1 MRTAQELFEELNDG
15 DEGVRIEAKRASE
28 VGKSIMETICA
39 FANEPDLDGGYLLL
53 GAVRKGFDENVFPIY
68 EPENIANPD
77 KIQSDIANQCASVFN
92 VRIRPQIETEVVDGK
107 TVVVVKVDEAPA
119 SQKPIYIEKRGL
131 PQGAYRRIGSSDQK
145 CTEDDM
151 PVFYSSAESFDCSI
165 VKGSSLEDIDENAVS
180 YYRKLREKVN
190 PNAEELTYDDT
201 NLLLALRACEKD
213 KSGSFVLTY
222 TGLIVFGKSMALR
235 RLMPALRV
243 DYIRVSGNRWVE
255 NPDKRFESTIDMR
268 GAFILLVNRALNA
281 ITDDLPKGFE
291 LKDGNLQASTP
302 IDIPNDTLREAIVNA
317 FIHRSF
323 RVNQPIQ
330 IIRYSNRLE
339 ITNPGYSLKSPEH
352 LGEPGSEL
360 RNQYISSIFH
370 ETNLAETKGS
380 GIKTMREQMKKA
392 KLMPPTF
399 ESNRETNQFTIRLLF
414 HHLLGKDDIEWLSL
428 FAKYELNNEQKLSLI
443 FIRELGAIDNITY
456 RQLNSDITS
465 RKATFDLHRMCQE
478 GLFELKGQRRN
489 AYYVAGQE
497 FVRLNSIGDD
507 LNSRG
512 DGLNGRGDDLN
523 SRADGE
529 MYRADGEMY
538 RGDGEMYGAD
548 GEMYG
553 ADGEMCRADGE
564 ISRADGEISRADGEI
579 SRANRENG
587 RADRENG
594 RADEEISR
602 ANRENGRA
610 DGENGRALP
619 EELLKKCKNLK
630 KWESSEK
637 MKGIVLELCAFMP
650 LSLNDIAKII
660 NRRSNSVRYLYVNPL
675 IESGKLFYTIPE
687 MLNHPNQKYTT
698 KKKQ

>member
-1 MRTAQELFEELNDG
+1 MRTAQELFEELNSY
-15 DEGVRIEAKRASE
+15 DESVRIEAKKASE
-28 VGKSIMETICA
+28 VGRSIMETICA
-39 FANEPDLDGGYLLL
+39 FSNEPDLGGGYVLL
-53 GAVRKGFDENVFPIY
+53 GAIRKGFDENGLPHY

-77 KIQSDIANQCASVFN
+77 KIQTDIANQCASVFN
-92 VRIRPQIETEVVDGK
+92 VRIRPQIETDVIDGK
-107 TVVVVKVDEAPA
+107 TVIVVKVDEAPA
-119 SQKPIYIEKRGL
+119 SQKPIYFEKRGL
-131 PQGAYRRIGSSDQK
+131 PYGAYRRIGPSDQK
-145 CTEDDM
+145 CSEDDM
-151 PVFYSSAESFDCSI
+151 PVFYSSAESFDCTL
-165 VKGSSLEDIDENAVS
+165 VKGSSLDDIDENAVS

-190 PNAEELTYDDT
+190 PHAEELTYDDT

-213 KSGSFVLTY
+213 RTGAYVLTY

-243 DYIRVSGNRWVE
+243 DYIRVQGNRWVE

-302 IDIPNDTLREAIVNA
+302 VDIPNDTLREAIVNA

-360 RNQYISSIFH
+360 RNQYVSSIFH

-414 HHLLGKDDIEWLSL
+414 HHLLGKEDIEWLSL

-465 RKATFDLHRMCQE
+465 RKATVDLHRMCE
-478 GLFELKGQRRN
+478 NGLFELRGQRRN

-497 FVRLNSIGDD
+497 FVW
-507 LNSRG
+507 LNSRAK
-512 DGLNGRGDDLN
+512 DLN
-523 SRADGE
+523 SRANGLNGRADE
-529 MYRADGEMY
+529 KMYRADGEMY
-538 RGDGEMYGAD
+538 GAVDEMYGAVDEMYGAVDEMYGAD
-548 GEMYG
+548 ELPEALKEKILKIGKRIPEEEMKKLLIELC
-553 ADGEMCRADGE
+553 DLHPFSLHE
-564 ISRADGEISRADGEI
+564 ISI
-579 SRANRENG
+579 
-587 RADRENG
+587 
-594 RADEEISR
+594 
-602 ANRENGRA
+602 
-610 DGENGRALP
+610 
-619 EELLKKCKNLK
+619 LLHRNMVFLRNHY
-630 KWESSEK
+630 
-637 MKGIVLELCAFMP
+637 I
-650 LSLNDIAKII
+650 
-660 NRRSNSVRYLYVNPL
+660 NPL
-675 IESGKLFYTIPE
+675 MAQGKLFYTIPE
-687 MLNHPNQKYTT
+687 MIRHPNQKYTT

>member
-1 MRTAQELFEELNDG
+1 MKTAQELFEDLNSN
-15 DEGVRIEAKRASE
+15 DENVRIEAKRASE

-53 GAVRKGFDENVFPIY
+53 GAVRKGFDENGFPVY

-77 KIQSDIANQCASVFN
+77 KVQTDIANQCASVFN

-107 TVVVVKVDEAPA
+107 TVIVVRVDEAPA
-119 SQKPIYIEKRGL
+119 SQKPIYFEKRGL

-165 VKGSSLEDIDENAVS
+165 VKSSSLEDIDENAVS

-443 FIRELGAIDNITY
+443 FVRELGAIDNITY

-465 RKATFDLHRMCQE
+465 KKATFDLHRMCQE

-497 FVRLNSIGDD
+497 FMR
-507 LNSRG
+507 
-512 DGLNGRGDDLN
+512 LN
-523 SRADGE
+523 SRADGLNNS
-529 MYRADGEMY
+529 
-538 RGDGEMYGAD
+538 RGDDLNG
-548 GEMYG
+548 
-553 ADGEMCRADGE
+553 RADGE
-564 ISRADGEISRADGEI
+564 ISRANGEISRANGEI

-602 ANRENGRA
+602 ANRENGRADEEISRADGENGRA

-660 NRRSNSVRYLYVNPL
+660 NRQSHSVRYLYVNPL

-698 KKKQ
+698 KKTKK

>member
-1 MRTAQELFEELNDG
+1 MRTAQELFEELNSY
-15 DEGVRIEAKRASE
+15 DESVRIEAKKASE
-28 VGKSIMETICA
+28 VGRSIMETICA
-39 FANEPDLDGGYLLL
+39 FSNEPDLGGGYVLL
-53 GAVRKGFDENVFPIY
+53 GAVRKGFDENGLPHY

-77 KIQSDIANQCASVFN
+77 KIQTDIANQCASVFN

-119 SQKPIYIEKRGL
+119 SKKPIYFEKRGL
-131 PQGAYRRIGSSDQK
+131 PYGAYRRIGPSDQK
-145 CTEDDM
+145 CSEDDM
-151 PVFYSSAESFDCSI
+151 PVFYSSAESFDCTL
-165 VKGSSLEDIDENAVS
+165 VKGSSLDDIDENAVS

-190 PNAEELTYDDT
+190 PHAEELTYDDT

-213 KSGSFVLTY
+213 RAGAYVLTY
-222 TGLIVFGKSMALR
+222 TGLIVFGKSMSLR

-243 DYIRVSGNRWVE
+243 DYIRVQGNRWVE

-291 LKDGNLQASTP
+291 LKEGNLQASTP
-302 IDIPNDTLREAIVNA
+302 INIPNETLREAIVNA

-339 ITNPGYSLKSPEH
+339 IINPGYSLKSPER

-399 ESNRETNQFTIRLLF
+399 ESSRENNQFTTRLLF

-428 FAKYELNNEQKLSLI
+428 FAQHELNNEQRLSLI
-443 FIRELGAIDNITY
+443 FVRELGAIDNITY

-465 RKATFDLHRMCQE
+465 RKATFDLHRMCE
-478 GLFELKGQRRN
+478 MGLFELKGQSRN
-489 AYYVAGQE
+489 VYYIAGPNLE
-497 FVRLNSIGDD
+497 PHISKNDGEMCRANGEMYRANGEISRANEENGRGDGLNSRGGD

-512 DGLNGRGDDLN
+512 DSLN
-523 SRADGE
+523 SRG
-529 MYRADGEMY
+529 GGLNS
-538 RGDGEMYGAD
+538 RGDSLN
-548 GEMYG
+548 
-553 ADGEMCRADGE
+553 
-564 ISRADGEISRADGEI
+564 SRGDSLNSRGDH
-579 SRANRENG
+579 
-587 RADRENG
+587 
-594 RADEEISR
+594 
-602 ANRENGRA
+602 
-610 DGENGRALP
+610 LP
-619 EELLKKCKNLK
+619 
-630 KWESSEK
+630 
-637 MKGIVLELCAFMP
+637 LELKERIKQLGKRTNPKEMEKLIIDLCNWNP
-650 LSLNDIAKII
+650 LSLKEIAKLMGIS
-660 NRRSNSVRYLYVNPL
+660 RSYVSR
-675 IESGKLFYTIPE
+675 IETKALKKLVFECFFI
-687 MLNHPNQKYTT
+687 LFQRLLF
-698 KKKQ
+698 

>member
-1 MRTAQELFEELNDG
+1 MRTAQELFEELNSY
-15 DEGVRIEAKRASE
+15 DESVRIEAKKASE
-28 VGKSIMETICA
+28 VGRSIMETICA
-39 FANEPDLDGGYLLL
+39 FSNEPDLGGGYVLL
-53 GAVRKGFDENVFPIY
+53 GAIRKGFDENGLPHY

-77 KIQSDIANQCASVFN
+77 KIQTDIANQCASVFN
-92 VRIRPQIETEVVDGK
+92 VRIRPQIETDVVDGK

-119 SQKPIYIEKRGL
+119 SQKPIYFEKRGL
-131 PQGAYRRIGSSDQK
+131 PYGAYRRIGPSDQK
-145 CTEDDM
+145 CSEDDM
-151 PVFYSSAESFDCSI
+151 PVFYSSAESFDCTL
-165 VKGSSLEDIDENAVS
+165 VKGSSLDDIDENAVS

-190 PNAEELTYDDT
+190 PHAEELTYDDT

-213 KSGSFVLTY
+213 RSGTYVLTY

-243 DYIRVSGNRWVE
+243 DYIRVQGNRWVE

-302 IDIPNDTLREAIVNA
+302 INIPNETLREAIVNA

-339 ITNPGYSLKSPEH
+339 IINPGYSLKSPER

-399 ESNRETNQFTIRLLF
+399 ESSRENNQFTTRLLF
-414 HHLLGKDDIEWLSL
+414 HHLLGKEDIEWLSL
-428 FAKYELNNEQKLSLI
+428 FAQHELNNEQRLSLI
-443 FIRELGAIDNITY
+443 FVRELGAIDNITY

-465 RKATFDLHRMCQE
+465 RKATFDLHRMCE
-478 GLFELKGQRRN
+478 MGLFELKGQSRN
-489 AYYVAGQE
+489 AYYIVGPNLE
-497 FVRLNSIGDD
+497 PHIGK
-507 LNSRG
+507 N
-512 DGLNGRGDDLN
+512 
-523 SRADGE
+523 DGE
-529 MYRADGEMY
+529 ICRANDEMCRANGEMY
-538 RGDGEMYGAD
+538 RGDGE
-548 GEMYG
+548 
-553 ADGEMCRADGE
+553 
-564 ISRADGEISRADGEI
+564 I
-579 SRANRENG
+579 SRAN
-587 RADRENG
+587 
-594 RADEEISR
+594 
-602 ANRENGRA
+602 
-610 DGENGRALP
+610 GENGRGGGLNSRGGGLNSRGDSLNSRGDSLNSRGDSLNSRGDSLNSRGDHLP
-619 EELLKKCKNLK
+619 
-630 KWESSEK
+630 
-637 MKGIVLELCAFMP
+637 LELKERIKQLGKRTNPKEMERLIIDLCNWNP
-650 LSLNDIAKII
+650 LSLKEIAKLI
-660 NRRSNSVRYLYVNPL
+660 NRKTSSVRYLYLNKL
-675 IESGKLFYTIPE
+675 IAQGKLFYTIPE

-698 KKKQ
+698 KKK

>member
-1 MRTAQELFEELNDG
+1 MISAQELFEELNAG
-15 DEGVRIEAKRASE
+15 DEGLRIEAKRASDA
-28 VGKSIMETICA
+28 GKSIMETICA

-53 GAVRKGFDENVFPIY
+53 GAVRKGFDENGFPVY
-68 EPENIANPD
+68 EPENIENPD
-77 KIQSDIANQCASVFN
+77 KIQTDIANQCASVFN
-92 VRIRPQIETEVVDGK
+92 VRIRPQIETEVIDGK
-107 TVVVVKVDEAPA
+107 TVIVVKVDEAPL
-119 SQKPIYIEKRGL
+119 SQKPVYFEKRGL
-131 PQGAYRRIGSSDQK
+131 PQGAYRRIGPSDQK

-165 VKGSSLEDIDENAVS
+165 VKGSSLDDIDENALS
-180 YYRKLREKVN
+180 YYRRLREKVN

-213 KSGSFVLTY
+213 KSGKYVLTY
-222 TGLIVFGKSMALR
+222 TGLIVFGKTMALR

-243 DYIRVSGNRWVE
+243 DYIRVSGNRWVD
-255 NPDKRFESTIDMR
+255 NPDRRFESTIDMR

-281 ITDDLPKGFE
+281 IIDDLPRGFE
-291 LKDGNLQASTP
+291 LKDGSMQASTP
-302 IDIPNDTLREAIVNA
+302 INIPNDTLREAIVNA

-339 ITNPGYSLKSPEH
+339 IINPGYSLKSPEH

-380 GIKTMREQMKKA
+380 GINTMREQMKKA

-399 ESNRETNQFTIRLLF
+399 ESNRETNKFTTRLLF
-414 HHLLGKDDIEWLSL
+414 HHLLGKDDIEWLSA
-428 FAKYELNNEQKLSLI
+428 FSKFELNNEQKLALI
-443 FIRELGAIDNITY
+443 FVRELGAIDNITY
-456 RQLNSDITS
+456 RQLNSDITT
-465 RKATFDLHRMCQE
+465 RKATFDLHLMCKE
-478 GLFELKGQRRN
+478 GLFELRGQRRN

-497 FVRLNSIGDD
+497 FVR

-529 MYRADGEMY
+529 MYR
-538 RGDGEMYGAD
+538 GDGEIS
-548 GEMYG
+548 
-553 ADGEMCRADGE
+553 RADGE

-579 SRANRENG
+579 SRAFPETIINRIRG
-587 RADRENG
+587 
-594 RADEEISR
+594 I
-602 ANRENGRA
+602 
-610 DGENGRALP
+610 
-619 EELLKKCKNLK
+619 K
-630 KWESSEK
+630 KWAPAYEMEK
-637 MKGIVLELCAFMP
+637 LILEMCEIEP
-650 LSLNDIAKII
+650 LSLNELSELLSRKPTSI
-660 NRRSNSVRYLYVNPL
+660 RYQYINPL
-675 IESGKLFYTIPE
+675 LKQGKIFYTIPE
-687 MLNHPNQKYTT
+687 MLNHPRQKYTT

>member
-1 MRTAQELFEELNDG
+1 MRTAQELFEELNSY
-15 DEGVRIEAKRASE
+15 DESVRIEAKKASE
-28 VGKSIMETICA
+28 VGRSIMETICA
-39 FANEPDLDGGYLLL
+39 FSNEPDLGGGYVLL
-53 GAVRKGFDENVFPIY
+53 GAIRKGFDENGLPHY

-77 KIQSDIANQCASVFN
+77 KIQTDIANQCASVFN
-92 VRIRPQIETEVVDGK
+92 MRIRPQIETDVVDGK

-119 SQKPIYIEKRGL
+119 SQKPICFEKRGL
-131 PQGAYRRIGSSDQK
+131 PYGAYRRIGPSDQK
-145 CTEDDM
+145 CSEDDM
-151 PVFYSSAESFDCSI
+151 PVFYSSAESFDCTL
-165 VKGSSLEDIDENAVS
+165 VKGSSLDDIDENAVS

-190 PNAEELTYDDT
+190 PHAEELTYDDT

-213 KSGSFVLTY
+213 RTGAYVLTY

-243 DYIRVSGNRWVE
+243 DYIRVQGNRWVE
-255 NPDKRFESTIDMR
+255 NPDRRFESTIDMR

-302 IDIPNDTLREAIVNA
+302 VDIPNDTLREAIVNA

-339 ITNPGYSLKSPEH
+339 IINPGYSLKSPER

-399 ESNRETNQFTIRLLF
+399 ESSRENNQFTTRLLF

-428 FAKYELNNEQKLSLI
+428 FAQHELNNEQRLSLI
-443 FIRELGAIDNITY
+443 FVRELGAIDNITY

-465 RKATFDLHRMCQE
+465 RKATFDLHRMCE
-478 GLFELKGQRRN
+478 MGLFELKGQSRN
-489 AYYVAGQE
+489 AYYIAGPNLE
-497 FVRLNSIGDD
+497 SHIGKNDGEMCRANREISRGD
-507 LNSRG
+507 GEISRANEENGRGDGLNSRG
-512 DGLNGRGDDLN
+512 DGLNSRGGGLN
-523 SRADGE
+523 SRGDSLNS
-529 MYRADGEMY
+529 
-538 RGDGEMYGAD
+538 RGDHLPLELKERIKQLGK
-548 GEMYG
+548 
-553 ADGEMCRADGE
+553 
-564 ISRADGEISRADGEI
+564 
-579 SRANRENG
+579 RANPKEMERLII
-587 RADRENG
+587 D
-594 RADEEISR
+594 
-602 ANRENGRA
+602 
-610 DGENGRALP
+610 
-619 EELLKKCKNLK
+619 
-630 KWESSEK
+630 
-637 MKGIVLELCAFMP
+637 LCNWNP
-650 LSLNDIAKII
+650 LSLKEIAKLI
-660 NRRSNSVRYLYVNPL
+660 NRKTSSVRYLYLNKL
-675 IESGKLFYTIPE
+675 IAQGKLFYTVPE
-687 MLNHPNQKYTT
+687 MLNHPDQKYTT

>member
-1 MRTAQELFEELNDG
+1 MRTARELFEELNDG

-28 VGKSIMETICA
+28 VGKSIMETVCA

-53 GAVRKGFDENVFPIY
+53 GAVRKGFDGNGCSVY

-77 KIQSDIANQCASVFN
+77 KVQTDIANQCASVFN

-107 TVVVVKVDEAPA
+107 TVIVVRVDEAPA
-119 SQKPIYIEKRGL
+119 SQKPIYFEKRGL

-190 PNAEELTYDDT
+190 PHAEELTYDDT

-213 KSGSFVLTY
+213 KSGEYVLTY
-222 TGLIVFGKSMALR
+222 TGLIVFGKTMALR

-255 NPDKRFESTIDMR
+255 NPDRRFESTIDMR

-339 ITNPGYSLKSPEH
+339 IINPGYSLKSPER

-399 ESNRETNQFTIRLLF
+399 ESSRENNQFTTRLLF
-414 HHLLGKDDIEWLSL
+414 HHLLGKEDVEWLSL
-428 FAKYELNNEQKLSLI
+428 FALYELNNEQRLSLI
-443 FIRELGAIDNITY
+443 FVRELGAIDNITY

-465 RKATFDLHRMCQE
+465 RKATFDLHRMCDM
-478 GLFELKGQRRN
+478 GLFELKGQSRN
-489 AYYVAGQE
+489 AYYIAGPNLE
-497 FVRLNSIGDD
+497 PHISKN
-507 LNSRG
+507 
-512 DGLNGRGDDLN
+512 DGENG
-523 SRADGE
+523 RADGKNGRANDEMYRVNDE
-529 MYRADGEMY
+529 MYRANDEMY
-538 RGDGEMYGAD
+538 RANDEMYRAND
-548 GEMYG
+548 
-553 ADGEMCRADGE
+553 EMCRANGEISRANGE

-579 SRANRENG
+579 SRAFPETIINRIRG
-587 RADRENG
+587 IKKWVP
-594 RADEEISR
+594 ADEMEKLIL
-602 ANRENGRA
+602 EM
-610 DGENGRALP
+610 
-619 EELLKKCKNLK
+619 CKIK
-630 KWESSEK
+630 
-637 MKGIVLELCAFMP
+637 P
-650 LSLNDIAKII
+650 LSLNELSELLS
-660 NRRSNSVRYLYVNPL
+660 RRPTSIRYQYINPL
-675 IESGKLFYTIPE
+675 LKQGKLFYTIPE

-698 KKKQ
+698 KKNNNH

>member
-1 MRTAQELFEELNDG
+1 MRTAQELFEELNSY
-15 DEGVRIEAKRASE
+15 DESVRIEAKKASE
-28 VGKSIMETICA
+28 VGRSIMETICA
-39 FANEPDLDGGYLLL
+39 FSNEPDLGGGYVLL
-53 GAVRKGFDENVFPIY
+53 GAVRKGFDENGLPHY

-77 KIQSDIANQCASVFN
+77 KIQTDIANQCASVFN
-92 VRIRPQIETEVVDGK
+92 VRIRPQIETDVIDGK

-119 SQKPIYIEKRGL
+119 SQKPIYFEKRGL
-131 PQGAYRRIGSSDQK
+131 PYGAYRRIGPSDQK
-145 CTEDDM
+145 CSEDDM
-151 PVFYSSAESFDCSI
+151 PVFYSSAESFDCTL
-165 VKGSSLEDIDENAVS
+165 VKGSSLDDIDENAVS

-190 PNAEELTYDDT
+190 PHAEELTYDDT

-213 KSGSFVLTY
+213 RTGAYVLTY

-243 DYIRVSGNRWVE
+243 DYIRVQGNRWVE
-255 NPDKRFESTIDMR
+255 NPDKRFESTIDLR

-302 IDIPNDTLREAIVNA
+302 VDIPNDTLREAIVNA

-323 RVNQPIQ
+323 RVNRPIQ

-360 RNQYISSIFH
+360 RNQYVSSIFH

-414 HHLLGKDDIEWLSL
+414 HHLLGKEDIEWLSL

-465 RKATFDLHRMCQE
+465 RKATVDLHRMCE
-478 GLFELKGQRRN
+478 NGLFELRGLRRN

-497 FVRLNSIGDD
+497 FVW
-507 LNSRG
+507 LNSRAK
-512 DGLNGRGDDLN
+512 DLN
-523 SRADGE
+523 SRANGLNG
-529 MYRADGEMY
+529 RADEK
-538 RGDGEMYGAD
+538 
-548 GEMYG
+548 MYG

-564 ISRADGEISRADGEI
+564 MYGAVDEMYGAVDEMYGAVDEMYGADELPEALKEKILKIGKRIPEEEMKKLLIELCDLHPFSLHEISI
-579 SRANRENG
+579 
-587 RADRENG
+587 
-594 RADEEISR
+594 
-602 ANRENGRA
+602 
-610 DGENGRALP
+610 
-619 EELLKKCKNLK
+619 LLHRNMVFLRNHY
-630 KWESSEK
+630 
-637 MKGIVLELCAFMP
+637 I
-650 LSLNDIAKII
+650 
-660 NRRSNSVRYLYVNPL
+660 NPL
-675 IESGKLFYTIPE
+675 MAQGKLFYTIPE
-687 MLNHPNQKYTT
+687 MIRHPNQKYTT

>member
-1 MRTAQELFEELNDG
+1 MKTAQELFEDLNSN
-15 DEGVRIEAKRASE
+15 DENARIEAKRASE

-53 GAVRKGFDENVFPIY
+53 GAVRKGFDDNGFPVY

-77 KIQSDIANQCASVFN
+77 KVQNDIANQCASVFN

-107 TVVVVKVDEAPA
+107 TVIVVRVDEAPA
-119 SQKPIYIEKRGL
+119 SQKPIYFEKRGL

-243 DYIRVSGNRWVE
+243 DYIRVSGNKWVE

-339 ITNPGYSLKSPEH
+339 IKNPGYSLKSPEH

-428 FAKYELNNEQKLSLI
+428 FAKYELNNEQKLSLV

-478 GLFELKGQRRN
+478 GLFELRGQRRN

-507 LNSRG
+507 LNSI
-512 DGLNGRGDDLN
+512 GDDLN

-529 MYRADGEMY
+529 NGRADGENGRADGEMCRANGEMCRADEKMCRADGENGRADGEMY
-538 RGDGEMYGAD
+538 GAN

-553 ADGEMCRADGE
+553 ADGEMCRANGEMYGANGEMYGANGEMYGADELPEALKEKILKIGKRVPEEEMKKLLIELCDLHPFSLYE
-564 ISRADGEISRADGEI
+564 ISI
-579 SRANRENG
+579 
-587 RADRENG
+587 
-594 RADEEISR
+594 
-602 ANRENGRA
+602 
-610 DGENGRALP
+610 
-619 EELLKKCKNLK
+619 LLHRNMVFLRNHY
-630 KWESSEK
+630 
-637 MKGIVLELCAFMP
+637 I
-650 LSLNDIAKII
+650 
-660 NRRSNSVRYLYVNPL
+660 NPL
-675 IESGKLFYTIPE
+675 MAQGKLFYTIPE
-687 MLNHPNQKYTT
+687 MIRHPNQKYTT

>member
-1 MRTAQELFEELNDG
+1 MNAG

-28 VGKSIMETICA
+28 VGKSILETICA
-39 FANEPDLDGGYLLL
+39 FANEPDLDGGYILL
-53 GAVRKGFDENVFPIY
+53 GAVRKGFDENGFPVY
-68 EPENIANPD
+68 EPENIENPD
-77 KIQSDIANQCASVFN
+77 KIQTDIANQCASVFN
-92 VRIRPQIETEVVDGK
+92 IRIRPQIETEVVDGK
-107 TVVVVKVDEAPA
+107 TVIVVKVDEAPL
-119 SQKPIYIEKRGL
+119 SQKPVYFEKRGL
-131 PQGAYRRIGSSDQK
+131 PQGAYRRIGPSDQK

-165 VKGSSLEDIDENAVS
+165 VKGSSLDDIDENALS
-180 YYRKLREKVN
+180 YYRRLREKVN

-213 KSGSFVLTY
+213 KSGEYVLTY
-222 TGLIVFGKSMALR
+222 TGLIVFGRTMALR

-255 NPDKRFESTIDMR
+255 NPDRRFESTIDMR
-268 GAFILLVNRALNA
+268 GAFILLVNRALSA

-380 GIKTMREQMKKA
+380 GINTMREQMKKA

-399 ESNRETNQFTIRLLF
+399 ESNRETNKFTTRLLF
-414 HHLLGKDDIEWLSL
+414 HHLLGRDDIEWLSL

-465 RKATFDLHRMCQE
+465 RKATFDLHRMCKAD
-478 GLFELKGQRRN
+478 LFELKGQKRN
-489 AYYVAGQE
+489 AYYIAGPE
-497 FVRLNSIGDD
+497 FIKFNSKPVGENGKPVGENRKPVGENRKPVGENRKPDRENGKLDGENGIPTGENRKPNGKNGKLDGTI
-507 LNSRG
+507 SRV
-512 DGLNGRGDDLN
+512 N
-523 SRADGE
+523 GE
-529 MYRADGEMY
+529 MYGANGEIYGANGEMY
-538 RGDGEMYGAD
+538 GANGEMYGAD

-553 ADGEMCRADGE
+553 ADELPEALKEKIFKIGKRAPEEEMKKLLIELCDLHPFSINE
-564 ISRADGEISRADGEI
+564 ISI
-579 SRANRENG
+579 
-587 RADRENG
+587 
-594 RADEEISR
+594 
-602 ANRENGRA
+602 
-610 DGENGRALP
+610 
-619 EELLKKCKNLK
+619 LLHRNLVFLRNHY
-630 KWESSEK
+630 
-637 MKGIVLELCAFMP
+637 I
-650 LSLNDIAKII
+650 
-660 NRRSNSVRYLYVNPL
+660 NPL
-675 IESGKLFYTIPE
+675 MAQGKLFYTIPE
-687 MLNHPNQKYTT
+687 MINHPNQKYTT

>member
-1 MRTAQELFEELNDG
+1 MKTAHELFEELNSY
-15 DEGVRIEAKRASE
+15 DESVRIEAKKASE
-28 VGKSIMETICA
+28 VGRSIMETICA
-39 FANEPDLDGGYLLL
+39 FSNEPDLGGGYVLL
-53 GAVRKGFDENVFPIY
+53 GAIRKGFDENGLPHY

-77 KIQSDIANQCASVFN
+77 KIQTDIANQCASVFN
-92 VRIRPQIETEVVDGK
+92 VRIRPQIETDVVDGK

-119 SQKPIYIEKRGL
+119 SQKPIYFEKRGL
-131 PQGAYRRIGSSDQK
+131 PYGAYRRIGPSDQK
-145 CTEDDM
+145 CSEDDM
-151 PVFYSSAESFDCSI
+151 PVFYSSAESFDCTL
-165 VKGSSLEDIDENAVS
+165 VKGSSLDDIDENAVS

-190 PNAEELTYDDT
+190 PHAEELTYDDT

-213 KSGSFVLTY
+213 RSGTYVLTY

-243 DYIRVSGNRWVE
+243 DYIRVQGNRWVE

-302 IDIPNDTLREAIVNA
+302 INIPNETLREAIVNA

-339 ITNPGYSLKSPEH
+339 IINPGYSLKSPER

-399 ESNRETNQFTIRLLF
+399 ESSRENNQFTTRLLF
-414 HHLLGKDDIEWLSL
+414 HHLLGKEDIEWLSL
-428 FAKYELNNEQKLSLI
+428 FAQHELNNEQRLSLI
-443 FIRELGAIDNITY
+443 FVRELGAIDNITY

-465 RKATFDLHRMCQE
+465 RKATFDLHRMCE
-478 GLFELKGQRRN
+478 MGLFELKGQSRN
-489 AYYVAGQE
+489 VYYIAGPNLE
-497 FVRLNSIGDD
+497 PHISKN
-507 LNSRG
+507 
-512 DGLNGRGDDLN
+512 
-523 SRADGE
+523 
-529 MYRADGEMY
+529 
-538 RGDGEMYGAD
+538 
-548 GEMYG
+548 
-553 ADGEMCRADGE
+553 DGEMCRA
-564 ISRADGEISRADGEI
+564 
-579 SRANRENG
+579 N
-587 RADRENG
+587 
-594 RADEEISR
+594 
-602 ANRENGRA
+602 
-610 DGENGRALP
+610 GENGRGDGLNSRGGGLNSRGDSLNSRGDSLNSRGDSLNSRGDHLP
-619 EELLKKCKNLK
+619 
-630 KWESSEK
+630 
-637 MKGIVLELCAFMP
+637 LELKERIKQLGKRTNPKEMERLIIDLCNWNP
-650 LSLNDIAKII
+650 LSLKEIAKLI
-660 NRRSNSVRYLYVNPL
+660 NRKTSSVRYLYLNKL
-675 IESGKLFYTIPE
+675 IAQGKLFYTIPE

-698 KKKQ
+698 KKK

>member
-1 MRTAQELFEELNDG
+1 MRTAQELFEELNSY
-15 DEGVRIEAKRASE
+15 DESVRIEAKKASE
-28 VGKSIMETICA
+28 VGRSIMETICA
-39 FANEPDLDGGYLLL
+39 FSNEPDLGGGYVLL
-53 GAVRKGFDENVFPIY
+53 GVVRKGFDENGLPHY

-77 KIQSDIANQCASVFN
+77 KIQTDIANQCASVFN
-92 VRIRPQIETEVVDGK
+92 VRIRPQIETDVIDGK

-119 SQKPIYIEKRGL
+119 SQKPIYFEKRGL
-131 PQGAYRRIGSSDQK
+131 PYGAYRRIGPSDQK
-145 CTEDDM
+145 CSEDDM
-151 PVFYSSAESFDCSI
+151 PIFYSSAESFDCTL
-165 VKGSSLEDIDENAVS
+165 VKGSSLDDIDENAVS

-190 PNAEELTYDDT
+190 PHAEELTYDDT

-213 KSGSFVLTY
+213 RSGTYVLTY

-243 DYIRVSGNRWVE
+243 DYIRVQGNRWVE
-255 NPDKRFESTIDMR
+255 NPDRRFESTIDMR

-360 RNQYISSIFH
+360 RNQYVSSIFH

-414 HHLLGKDDIEWLSL
+414 HHLLGKEDIEWLSL
-428 FAKYELNNEQKLSLI
+428 FAKYELNNEQRLSLI
-443 FIRELGAIDNITY
+443 FVRELGAIDNITY

-465 RKATFDLHRMCQE
+465 RKATFDLHRMCE
-478 GLFELKGQRRN
+478 MGLFELKGQSRN
-489 AYYVAGQE
+489 AYYIAGPNLE
-497 FVRLNSIGDD
+497 PHIGK
-507 LNSRG
+507 N
-512 DGLNGRGDDLN
+512 
-523 SRADGE
+523 DGE
-529 MYRADGEMY
+529 MCRANREIS
-538 RGDGEMYGAD
+538 RGDGEMCRAND
-548 GEMYG
+548 EMCRANGEMY
-553 ADGEMCRADGE
+553 RADGE

-579 SRANRENG
+579 SRGDGEISRG
-587 RADRENG
+587 DG
-594 RADEEISR
+594 EISR
-602 ANRENGRA
+602 AFPETVINRIRGI
-610 DGENGRALP
+610 
-619 EELLKKCKNLK
+619 K
-630 KWESSEK
+630 KWAPADEMEK
-637 MKGIVLELCAFMP
+637 LILEMCEIKP
-650 LSLNDIAKII
+650 LSLNELSELLS
-660 NRRSNSVRYLYVNPL
+660 RRPTSIRYQYINPL
-675 IESGKLFYTIPE
+675 LKQGKLFYTIPE

>member
-1 MRTAQELFEELNDG
+1 MRTAQELFEELNSY
-15 DEGVRIEAKRASE
+15 DESVRIEAKKASE
-28 VGKSIMETICA
+28 VGRSIMETICA
-39 FANEPDLDGGYLLL
+39 FSNEPDLGGGYILL
-53 GAVRKGFDENVFPIY
+53 GAVRKGFDENGLPHY

-77 KIQSDIANQCASVFN
+77 KIQTDIANQCASVFN
-92 VRIRPQIETEVVDGK
+92 VRIRPQIETEVVDGE

-119 SQKPIYIEKRGL
+119 SQKPIYFEKRGL
-131 PQGAYRRIGSSDQK
+131 PYGAYRRIGPSDQK
-145 CTEDDM
+145 CSEDDM
-151 PVFYSSAESFDCSI
+151 PVFYSSAESFDCTL
-165 VKGSSLEDIDENAVS
+165 VKGSSLDDIDENAVS

-190 PNAEELTYDDT
+190 PHAEELAYDDT

-213 KSGSFVLTY
+213 RSGAYVLTY

-243 DYIRVSGNRWVE
+243 DYIRVQGNRWIE
-255 NPDKRFESTIDMR
+255 NPDRRFESTIDMR

-302 IDIPNDTLREAIVNA
+302 VDIPNDTLREAIVNA

-339 ITNPGYSLKSPEH
+339 IINPGYSLKSPER

-399 ESNRETNQFTIRLLF
+399 ESSRENNQFTTRLLF

-465 RKATFDLHRMCQE
+465 RKATVDLHRMCE
-478 GLFELKGQRRN
+478 NGLFELRGQRRN

-497 FVRLNSIGDD
+497 FVWLNS
-507 LNSRG
+507 NSRAK
-512 DGLNGRGDDLN
+512 DLNGRADEKMYGG
-523 SRADGE
+523 DGE
-529 MYRADGEMY
+529 MYRADGEN
-538 RGDGEMYGAD
+538 G
-548 GEMYG
+548 
-553 ADGEMCRADGE
+553 RADGE
-564 ISRADGEISRADGEI
+564 ISRAD
-579 SRANRENG
+579 RENG
-587 RADRENG
+587 RADKENG
-594 RADEEISR
+594 RADK
-602 ANRENGRA
+602 
-610 DGENGRALP
+610 ENGRALP
-619 EELLKKCKNLK
+619 KELLQKCKSLK

-660 NRRSNSVRYLYVNPL
+660 NRRSHSVRYLYINPL
-675 IESGKLFYTIPE
+675 IESGELFYTIPE

-698 KKKQ
+698 KKKTTD

>member
-1 MRTAQELFEELNDG
+1 MKTAHELFEELNSY
-15 DEGVRIEAKRASE
+15 DESVRIEAKKASE
-28 VGKSIMETICA
+28 VGRSIMETICA
-39 FANEPDLDGGYLLL
+39 FSNEPDLGGGYVLL
-53 GAVRKGFDENVFPIY
+53 GAIRKGFDENGLPHY

-77 KIQSDIANQCASVFN
+77 KIQTDIANQCASVFN
-92 VRIRPQIETEVVDGK
+92 VRIRPQIETDVVDGK

-119 SQKPIYIEKRGL
+119 SQKPIYFEKRGL
-131 PQGAYRRIGSSDQK
+131 PYGAYRRIGPSDQK
-145 CTEDDM
+145 CSEDDM
-151 PVFYSSAESFDCSI
+151 PVFYSSAESFDCTL
-165 VKGSSLEDIDENAVS
+165 VKGSSLDDIDENAVS

-190 PNAEELTYDDT
+190 PHAEELTYDDT

-213 KSGSFVLTY
+213 RSGTYVLTY

-243 DYIRVSGNRWVE
+243 DYIRVQGNRWVE

-302 IDIPNDTLREAIVNA
+302 INIPNETLREAIVNA

-339 ITNPGYSLKSPEH
+339 IINPGYSLKSPER

-399 ESNRETNQFTIRLLF
+399 ESSRENNQFTTRLLF
-414 HHLLGKDDIEWLSL
+414 HHLLGKEDIEWLSL
-428 FAKYELNNEQKLSLI
+428 FAQHELNNEQRLSLI
-443 FIRELGAIDNITY
+443 FVRELGAIDNITY

-465 RKATFDLHRMCQE
+465 RKATFDLHRMCE
-478 GLFELKGQRRN
+478 MGLFELKGQSRN
-489 AYYVAGQE
+489 VYYIAGPNLE
-497 FVRLNSIGDD
+497 PHISKN
-507 LNSRG
+507 
-512 DGLNGRGDDLN
+512 
-523 SRADGE
+523 
-529 MYRADGEMY
+529 
-538 RGDGEMYGAD
+538 
-548 GEMYG
+548 
-553 ADGEMCRADGE
+553 DGEMCRA
-564 ISRADGEISRADGEI
+564 
-579 SRANRENG
+579 N
-587 RADRENG
+587 
-594 RADEEISR
+594 
-602 ANRENGRA
+602 
-610 DGENGRALP
+610 GENGRGDGLNSRGGGLNSRGDSLNSRGDSLNSRGDHLP
-619 EELLKKCKNLK
+619 
-630 KWESSEK
+630 
-637 MKGIVLELCAFMP
+637 LELKERIKQLGKRTNPKEMERLIIDLCNWNP
-650 LSLNDIAKII
+650 LSLKEIAKLI
-660 NRRSNSVRYLYVNPL
+660 NRKTSSVRYLYLNKL
-675 IESGKLFYTIPE
+675 IAQGKLFYTIPE

-698 KKKQ
+698 KKK

>member
-1 MRTAQELFEELNDG
+1 MRTAQELFEELNSY
-15 DEGVRIEAKRASE
+15 DESVRIEAKKASE
-28 VGKSIMETICA
+28 VGRSIMETICA
-39 FANEPDLDGGYLLL
+39 FSNEPDLGGGYVLL
-53 GAVRKGFDENVFPIY
+53 GAVRKGFDENGLPHY

-77 KIQSDIANQCASVFN
+77 KIQTDIANQCASVFN

-119 SQKPIYIEKRGL
+119 SQKPIYFEKRGL
-131 PQGAYRRIGSSDQK
+131 PYGAYRRIGPSDQK
-145 CTEDDM
+145 CSEDDM
-151 PVFYSSAESFDCSI
+151 PVFYSSAESFDCTL
-165 VKGSSLEDIDENAVS
+165 VKGSSLDDIDENAVS

-190 PNAEELTYDDT
+190 PHAEELTYDDT

-213 KSGSFVLTY
+213 RTGAYVLTY

-243 DYIRVSGNRWVE
+243 DYIRVQGNRWVE

-302 IDIPNDTLREAIVNA
+302 VDIPNDTLREAIVNA

-339 ITNPGYSLKSPEH
+339 IINPGYSLKSPER

-399 ESNRETNQFTIRLLF
+399 ESSRENNQFTTRLLF

-428 FAKYELNNEQKLSLI
+428 FAQHELNNEQRLSLI
-443 FIRELGAIDNITY
+443 FVRELGAIDNITY

-465 RKATFDLHRMCQE
+465 RKATFDLHRMCE
-478 GLFELKGQRRN
+478 MGLFELKGQSRN
-489 AYYVAGQE
+489 AYYIAGPNLE
-497 FVRLNSIGDD
+497 SHIGKNDGEMCRAND
-507 LNSRG
+507 EMCRANGEMYRANGEISRANEENGRGDGLNSRG
-512 DGLNGRGDDLN
+512 DGLNSRGGDLN
-523 SRADGE
+523 SRGGGLNS
-529 MYRADGEMY
+529 RAN
-538 RGDGEMYGAD
+538 
-548 GEMYG
+548 
-553 ADGEMCRADGE
+553 GEMCRADGE
-564 ISRADGEISRADGEI
+564 MCRANDEMCRANDEMCRADTLPLVLQEGIKKIGKRAASSEIRSLIIGLCTFTPFGIAEL
-579 SRANRENG
+579 AQLLNR
-587 RADRENG
+587 DMK
-594 RADEEISR
+594 
-602 ANRENGRA
+602 
-610 DGENGRALP
+610 ALRYHYINP
-619 EELLKKCKNLK
+619 LLKQ
-630 KWESSEK
+630 
-637 MKGIVLELCAFMP
+637 
-650 LSLNDIAKII
+650 
-660 NRRSNSVRYLYVNPL
+660 
-675 IESGKLFYTIPE
+675 GKLFYTIPE

>member
-1 MRTAQELFEELNDG
+1 MKTAQELFEDLNSN
-15 DEGVRIEAKRASE
+15 DENVRIEAKRASE

-53 GAVRKGFDENVFPIY
+53 GAVRKGFDDNGFPVY

-77 KIQSDIANQCASVFN
+77 KVQTDIANQCASVFN

-107 TVVVVKVDEAPA
+107 TVIVVRVDEAPA
-119 SQKPIYIEKRGL
+119 SQKPIYFEKRGL

-243 DYIRVSGNRWVE
+243 DYIRVSGNKWVE

-323 RVNQPIQ
+323 RVNRPIQ

-443 FIRELGAIDNITY
+443 FVRELGAIDNITY

-465 RKATFDLHRMCQE
+465 KKATFDLHRMCQE
-478 GLFELKGQRRN
+478 GLFELRGQRRN

-497 FVRLNSIGDD
+497 FMR
-507 LNSRG
+507 
-512 DGLNGRGDDLN
+512 LN

-529 MYRADGEMY
+529 MYGANGEMY
-538 RGDGEMYGAD
+538 RANDEMYGAN
-548 GEMYG
+548 GENG
-553 ADGEMCRADGE
+553 RADGE
-564 ISRADGEISRADGEI
+564 ISRADGENGRADG
-579 SRANRENG
+579 ENG
-587 RADRENG
+587 RADGENG
-594 RADEEISR
+594 RADGENGRVDGENGR
-602 ANRENGRA
+602 ADGENGRA

-619 EELLKKCKNLK
+619 EELLKKCKSLK

-660 NRRSNSVRYLYVNPL
+660 NRQSHSVRYLYVNPL

>member
-1 MRTAQELFEELNDG
+1 
-15 DEGVRIEAKRASE
+15 
-28 VGKSIMETICA
+28 
-39 FANEPDLDGGYLLL
+39 
-53 GAVRKGFDENVFPIY
+53 
-68 EPENIANPD
+68 
-77 KIQSDIANQCASVFN
+77 
-92 VRIRPQIETEVVDGK
+92 
-107 TVVVVKVDEAPA
+107 
-119 SQKPIYIEKRGL
+119 
-131 PQGAYRRIGSSDQK
+131 
-145 CTEDDM
+145 
-151 PVFYSSAESFDCSI
+151 
-165 VKGSSLEDIDENAVS
+165 
-180 YYRKLREKVN
+180 
-190 PNAEELTYDDT
+190 
-201 NLLLALRACEKD
+201 
-213 KSGSFVLTY
+213 
-222 TGLIVFGKSMALR
+222 MALR

-428 FAKYELNNEQKLSLI
+428 FAKYELNNEQKLSLV

-497 FVRLNSIGDD
+497 FVRLNS
-507 LNSRG
+507 
-512 DGLNGRGDDLN
+512 
-523 SRADGE
+523 RADGE
-529 MYRADGEMY
+529 MYGADGEMY
-538 RGDGEMYGAD
+538 GADGEMYGAD

-564 ISRADGEISRADGEI
+564 MCRADGEMCRADGEISRANGEISRADGEISRADGEI
-579 SRANRENG
+579 SRANGEMC
-587 RADRENG
+587 
-594 RADEEISR
+594 
-602 ANRENGRA
+602 RA
-610 DGENGRALP
+610 DGEMCRANGEMCRAEILPPALMERIKKLGKRAASSEIKSLIIDLCSFNPFSLSQLAQLLNRNMRALRYHYINP
-619 EELLKKCKNLK
+619 LLKQ
-630 KWESSEK
+630 
-637 MKGIVLELCAFMP
+637 
-650 LSLNDIAKII
+650 
-660 NRRSNSVRYLYVNPL
+660 
-675 IESGKLFYTIPE
+675 GKLFYTIPE

>member
-1 MRTAQELFEELNDG
+1 MRTAQELFEELNSN
-15 DEGVRIEAKRASE
+15 DESVGIEAKRASE
-28 VGKSIMETICA
+28 VGRSIMETICA
-39 FANEPDLDGGYLLL
+39 FSNEPDLGGGYVLL
-53 GAVRKGFDENVFPIY
+53 GAVRTGFDENGLPHY
-68 EPENIANPD
+68 EPENIVNPD
-77 KIQSDIANQCASVFN
+77 KVQSDIANQCASVFN
-92 VRIRPQIETEVVDGK
+92 TRIRPQIETGVVDGK

-119 SQKPIYIEKRGL
+119 SQKPVYFEKRGL
-131 PQGAYRRIGSSDQK
+131 PYGAYRRIGPSDQK

-151 PVFYSSAESFDCSI
+151 PVFYSSAESFECTL
-165 VKGSSLEDIDENAVS
+165 VKGSSLDDIDENAVS
-180 YYRKLREKVN
+180 YYRRLRAKVN

-213 KSGSFVLTY
+213 RSGAYVLTY

-243 DYIRVSGNRWVE
+243 DYIRVQGNRWVE
-255 NPDKRFESTIDMR
+255 NPDRRFESTIDMR

-291 LKDGNLQASTP
+291 LKDGNMQASTP
-302 IDIPNDTLREAIVNA
+302 ISIPNETLREAIVNA

-339 ITNPGYSLKSPEH
+339 IINPGYSLKSPER

-399 ESNRETNQFTIRLLF
+399 ESSRENNQFTIRLLF
-414 HHLLGKDDIEWLSL
+414 HHLLGNEDIEWLAL
-428 FAKYELNNEQKLSLI
+428 FAQYELNNEQRLSLI
-443 FIRELGAIDNITY
+443 FVRELGAIDNITY

-465 RKATFDLHRMCQE
+465 RKATFDLHRMCE
-478 GLFELKGQRRN
+478 MGLFVLKGQSRN
-489 AYYVAGQE
+489 AYYVAGPSLE
-497 FVRLNSIGDD
+497 PHVKIDGEISRGDG

-512 DGLNGRGDDLN
+512 DGLNSRGDGLN
-523 SRADGE
+523 SR
-529 MYRADGEMY
+529 
-538 RGDGEMYGAD
+538 GDGLNNNRSESLPLEIEERIKQLGKRTNPPEM
-548 GEMYG
+548 
-553 ADGEMCRADGE
+553 
-564 ISRADGEISRADGEI
+564 
-579 SRANRENG
+579 
-587 RADRENG
+587 
-594 RADEEISR
+594 
-602 ANRENGRA
+602 
-610 DGENGRALP
+610 
-619 EELLKKCKNLK
+619 
-630 KWESSEK
+630 EK
-637 MKGIVLELCAFMP
+637 LIMDLCNWNP
-650 LSLNDIAKII
+650 LSLKEIAKLI
-660 NRRSNSVRYLYVNPL
+660 NRKASSVRYLYLNKL
-675 IESGKLFYTIPE
+675 ITQGKLFYTIPE

>member
-1 MRTAQELFEELNDG
+1 MRTAQELFEELNSY
-15 DEGVRIEAKRASE
+15 DESVRIEAKKASE
-28 VGKSIMETICA
+28 VGRSIMETICA
-39 FANEPDLDGGYLLL
+39 FSNEPDLGGGYVLL
-53 GAVRKGFDENVFPIY
+53 GAVRKGFDENGLPHY

-77 KIQSDIANQCASVFN
+77 KIQTDIANQCASVFN
-92 VRIRPQIETEVVDGK
+92 VRIRPQIETDVIDGK

-119 SQKPIYIEKRGL
+119 SQKPIYFEKRGL
-131 PQGAYRRIGSSDQK
+131 PYGAYRRIGPSDQK
-145 CTEDDM
+145 CSEDDM
-151 PVFYSSAESFDCSI
+151 PVFYSSAESFDCTL
-165 VKGSSLEDIDENAVS
+165 VKGSSLDDIDENAVS

-190 PNAEELTYDDT
+190 PHAEELTYDDT

-213 KSGSFVLTY
+213 RTGAYVLTY

-243 DYIRVSGNRWVE
+243 DYIRVQGNRWVE
-255 NPDKRFESTIDMR
+255 NPDKRFESTIDLR

-302 IDIPNDTLREAIVNA
+302 VDIPNDTLREAIVNA

-323 RVNQPIQ
+323 RVNRPIQ

-360 RNQYISSIFH
+360 RNQYVSSIFH

-414 HHLLGKDDIEWLSL
+414 HHLLGKEDIEWLSL

-465 RKATFDLHRMCQE
+465 RKATVDLHRMCE
-478 GLFELKGQRRN
+478 NGLFELRGQRRN

-497 FVRLNSIGDD
+497 FVW
-507 LNSRG
+507 LNSRAK
-512 DGLNGRGDDLN
+512 DLN
-523 SRADGE
+523 SRANGLNG
-529 MYRADGEMY
+529 RADEK
-538 RGDGEMYGAD
+538 
-548 GEMYG
+548 MYG

-564 ISRADGEISRADGEI
+564 MYGAVDEMYGADELPEALKEKILKIGKRIPEEEMKKLLIELCDLHPFSLHEISI
-579 SRANRENG
+579 
-587 RADRENG
+587 
-594 RADEEISR
+594 
-602 ANRENGRA
+602 
-610 DGENGRALP
+610 
-619 EELLKKCKNLK
+619 LLHRNMVFLRNHY
-630 KWESSEK
+630 
-637 MKGIVLELCAFMP
+637 I
-650 LSLNDIAKII
+650 
-660 NRRSNSVRYLYVNPL
+660 NPL
-675 IESGKLFYTIPE
+675 MAQGKLFYTIPE
-687 MLNHPNQKYTT
+687 MIRHPNQKYTT

>member
-1 MRTAQELFEELNDG
+1 MRTARELFKELNAG

-28 VGKSIMETICA
+28 IGKSILETICA

-53 GAVRKGFDENVFPIY
+53 GAVRKGFDENGFPVY
-68 EPENIANPD
+68 VPENIENPD
-77 KIQSDIANQCASVFN
+77 KIQTDIANQCASVFN
-92 VRIRPQIETEVVDGK
+92 IRIRPQIETDVVDGK
-107 TVVVVKVDEAPA
+107 TVVVVRVNEAPA
-119 SQKPIYIEKRGL
+119 SQKPVYFEKRGL
-131 PQGAYRRIGSSDQK
+131 PQGAYRRIGPSDQK

-165 VKGSSLEDIDENAVS
+165 VKGSSLDDIDENALS
-180 YYRKLREKVN
+180 YYRRLREKVN

-213 KSGSFVLTY
+213 KSGEYVLTY
-222 TGLIVFGKSMALR
+222 TGLIVFGKTMALR

-281 ITDDLPKGFE
+281 ITDDLPRGFE
-291 LKDGNLQASTP
+291 LKDGDVQASTP
-302 IDIPNDTLREAIVNA
+302 INIPNETLREAIVNA

-339 ITNPGYSLKSPEH
+339 IINPGYSLKSPER

-399 ESNRETNQFTIRLLF
+399 ESSRENNQFTTRLLF
-414 HHLLGKDDIEWLSL
+414 HHLLGKEDVEWLSL
-428 FAKYELNNEQKLSLI
+428 FTQYELNNEQRLSLI
-443 FIRELGAIDNITY
+443 FVRELEAIDNITY

-465 RKATFDLHRMCQE
+465 RKATLDLHRMCE
-478 GLFELKGQRRN
+478 MGLFELKGQSRN
-489 AYYVAGQE
+489 AYYIAGPN
-497 FVRLNSIGDD
+497 LMGNI
-507 LNSRG
+507 NKK
-512 DGLNGRGDDLN
+512 
-523 SRADGE
+523 
-529 MYRADGEMY
+529 DGEMY
-538 RGDGEMYGAD
+538 RGDGEMYGANGEMYRGD

-553 ADGEMCRADGE
+553 ANGEMYGANGE
-564 ISRADGEISRADGEI
+564 MYG
-579 SRANRENG
+579 
-587 RADRENG
+587 
-594 RADEEISR
+594 ADE
-602 ANRENGRA
+602 
-610 DGENGRALP
+610 LP
-619 EELLKKCKNLK
+619 EALKEKILKIGKRVPEEEMKKLL
-630 KWESSEK
+630 
-637 MKGIVLELCAFMP
+637 IELCDLHPFSLHE
-650 LSLNDIAKII
+650 LSILLHRNMVFLRNHYI
-660 NRRSNSVRYLYVNPL
+660 NPL
-675 IESGKLFYTIPE
+675 MAQGKLFYTIPE
-687 MLNHPNQKYTT
+687 MIRHPDQKYTT

>member
-1 MRTAQELFEELNDG
+1 MRTAQELFEELNSY
-15 DEGVRIEAKRASE
+15 DESVRIEAKKASE
-28 VGKSIMETICA
+28 VGRSIMETICA
-39 FANEPDLDGGYLLL
+39 FSNEPDLGGGYVLL
-53 GAVRKGFDENVFPIY
+53 GVVRKGFDENGLPHY

-77 KIQSDIANQCASVFN
+77 KIQTDIANQCASVFN
-92 VRIRPQIETEVVDGK
+92 VRIRPQIETDVIDGK

-119 SQKPIYIEKRGL
+119 SQKPIYFEKRGL
-131 PQGAYRRIGSSDQK
+131 PYGAYRRIGPSDQK
-145 CTEDDM
+145 CSEDDM
-151 PVFYSSAESFDCSI
+151 PIFYSSAESFDCTL
-165 VKGSSLEDIDENAVS
+165 VKGSSLDDIDENAVS

-190 PNAEELTYDDT
+190 PHAEELTYDDT

-213 KSGSFVLTY
+213 RSGTYVLTY

-243 DYIRVSGNRWVE
+243 DYIRVQGNRWVE

-360 RNQYISSIFH
+360 RNQYVSSIFH

-428 FAKYELNNEQKLSLI
+428 FAKYELNNEQRLSLI
-443 FIRELGAIDNITY
+443 FVRELGAIDNITY

-465 RKATFDLHRMCQE
+465 RKATFDLHRMCE
-478 GLFELKGQRRN
+478 MGLFELKGQSRN
-489 AYYVAGQE
+489 AYYIAGP
-497 FVRLNSIGDD
+497 D
-507 LNSRG
+507 LEPHISKN
-512 DGLNGRGDDLN
+512 
-523 SRADGE
+523 DGE
-529 MYRADGEMY
+529 MCRANREIS
-538 RGDGEMYGAD
+538 RGDGEMCRAND
-548 GEMYG
+548 EMCRANGEMY
-553 ADGEMCRADGE
+553 RADGE

-579 SRANRENG
+579 SRGDGEISRG
-587 RADRENG
+587 DG
-594 RADEEISR
+594 EISR
-602 ANRENGRA
+602 AFPETVINRIRGI
-610 DGENGRALP
+610 
-619 EELLKKCKNLK
+619 K
-630 KWESSEK
+630 KWAPADEMEK
-637 MKGIVLELCAFMP
+637 LILEMCEIKP
-650 LSLNDIAKII
+650 LSLNELSELLS
-660 NRRSNSVRYLYVNPL
+660 RRPTSIRYQYINPL
-675 IESGKLFYTIPE
+675 LKQGKLFYTIPE

>member
-1 MRTAQELFEELNDG
+1 MRTAQELFEDLNSY
-15 DEGVRIEAKRASE
+15 DESVRIEAKKASE
-28 VGKSIMETICA
+28 VGRSIMETICA
-39 FANEPDLDGGYLLL
+39 FSNEPDLGGGYVLL
-53 GAVRKGFDENVFPIY
+53 GAVRKGFDENGLPHY

-77 KIQSDIANQCASVFN
+77 KIQTDIANQCASVFN

-119 SQKPIYIEKRGL
+119 SQKPIYFEKRGL
-131 PQGAYRRIGSSDQK
+131 PHGAYRRIGPSDQK
-145 CTEDDM
+145 CSEDDM
-151 PVFYSSAESFDCSI
+151 PVFYSSAESFDCTL
-165 VKGSSLEDIDENAVS
+165 VKGSSLDDIDENAVS

-190 PNAEELTYDDT
+190 PHAEELTYDDT

-213 KSGSFVLTY
+213 RTGAYVLTY

-243 DYIRVSGNRWVE
+243 DYIRVQGNRWVE
-255 NPDKRFESTIDMR
+255 NPDRRFESTIDMR

-302 IDIPNDTLREAIVNA
+302 INIPNETLREAIVNA

-339 ITNPGYSLKSPEH
+339 IINPGYSLKSPER

-380 GIKTMREQMKKA
+380 GIKTMRKQMKKA

-414 HHLLGKDDIEWLSL
+414 HHLLGKEDIEWLSL
-428 FAKYELNNEQKLSLI
+428 FAQHELNNEQRLSLI
-443 FIRELGAIDNITY
+443 FVRELGAIDNITY

-465 RKATFDLHRMCQE
+465 RKATFDLHRMCE
-478 GLFELKGQRRN
+478 MGLFELKGQSRN
-489 AYYVAGQE
+489 AYYIAGPNFE
-497 FVRLNSIGDD
+497 PHISKN
-507 LNSRG
+507 
-512 DGLNGRGDDLN
+512 DGEMYRV
-523 SRADGE
+523 DGE

-538 RGDGEMYGAD
+538 RANGEMY
-548 GEMYG
+548 
-553 ADGEMCRADGE
+553 
-564 ISRADGEISRADGEI
+564 RADGEI
-579 SRANRENG
+579 SRANEENG
-587 RADRENG
+587 RGDGLNSRGDGLNSRGGDLNSRGDGLNSRGGGLNSRGDHLPLELKERIKQLG
-594 RADEEISR
+594 KR
-602 ANRENGRA
+602 ANPKEMERLII
-610 DGENGRALP
+610 D
-619 EELLKKCKNLK
+619 
-630 KWESSEK
+630 
-637 MKGIVLELCAFMP
+637 LCNWNP
-650 LSLNDIAKII
+650 LSLKEIAKLI
-660 NRRSNSVRYLYVNPL
+660 NRKTSSVRYLYLNKL
-675 IESGKLFYTIPE
+675 IAQGKLFYTIPE

>member
-1 MRTAQELFEELNDG
+1 MRTARELFKDLNAG

-53 GAVRKGFDENVFPIY
+53 GAVRRGFDENGFPTY

-77 KIQSDIANQCASVFN
+77 KLQTDIADQCASVFN
-92 VRIRPQIETEVVDGK
+92 IRIRPQIETEVVDGK
-107 TVVVVKVDEAPA
+107 TVVVVRVNEAPA
-119 SQKPIYIEKRGL
+119 SQKPVYFEKRGL
-131 PQGAYRRIGSSDQK
+131 PQGAYRRIGPSDQK

-165 VKGSSLEDIDENAVS
+165 VKGSSLDDIDENALS
-180 YYRKLREKVN
+180 YYRRLREKVN

-213 KSGSFVLTY
+213 KSGEYVLTY
-222 TGLIVFGKSMALR
+222 TGLIVFGKTMALR

-243 DYIRVSGNRWVE
+243 HYIRVPGNRWVD
-255 NPDKRFESTIDMR
+255 NPDRRFESTIDMR

-281 ITDDLPKGFE
+281 IIDDLPRGFE
-291 LKDGNLQASTP
+291 LKDGNMQASTP
-302 IDIPNDTLREAIVNA
+302 INIPNDTLREAIVNA

-428 FAKYELNNEQKLSLI
+428 FAKHELNNEQKLSLI

-465 RKATFDLHRMCQE
+465 RKATVDLHRMCE
-478 GLFELKGQRRN
+478 KGLFELKGQSRK
-489 AYYVAGQE
+489 AYYIAGQE
-497 FVRLNSIGDD
+497 FMK
-507 LNSRG
+507 
-512 DGLNGRGDDLN
+512 LNGK
-523 SRADGE
+523 
-529 MYRADGEMY
+529 
-538 RGDGEMYGAD
+538 
-548 GEMYG
+548 
-553 ADGEMCRADGE
+553 ADGE

-579 SRANRENG
+579 SRAG
-587 RADRENG
+587 G
-594 RADEEISR
+594 EISR
-602 ANRENGRA
+602 AF
-610 DGENGRALP
+610 P
-619 EELLKKCKNLK
+619 ETIIDRIRGIK
-630 KWESSEK
+630 KWAPAYEMEK
-637 MKGIVLELCAFMP
+637 LILEMCEIEP
-650 LSLNDIAKII
+650 LSLNELSELLSRKPTSI
-660 NRRSNSVRYLYVNPL
+660 RYQYINPL
-675 IESGKLFYTIPE
+675 LKQGKLFYTIPE